1 MAAGSVHENLSAA
14 VQGVASRRQV
24 YARECGAHR
33 PDTVHGRPASCQPA
47 AAVTPQVRAEER
59 SAAKAALSQ
68 AISRTKQQLGA
79 KYEQE
84 LFEVQTDAESQTELQ

>member
-1 MAAGSVHENLSAA
+1 MPGCQGSVGHTGLIQSTAA
-14 VQGVASRRQV
+14 LPHTS
-24 YARECGAHR
+24 
-33 PDTVHGRPASCQPA
+33 QPA

-79 KYEQE
+79 KYGQG
-84 LFEVQTDAESQTELQ
+84 LLEVQQTDTEPQTELQ